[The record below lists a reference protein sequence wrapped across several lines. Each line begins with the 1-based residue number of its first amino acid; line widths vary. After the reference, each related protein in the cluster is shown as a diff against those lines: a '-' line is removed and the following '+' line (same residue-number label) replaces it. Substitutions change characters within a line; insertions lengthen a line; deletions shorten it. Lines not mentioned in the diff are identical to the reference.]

1 MAKYCMNCGHPVEE
15 NADVC
20 LNCGVLI
27 HKENVNNNSKV
38 KVPGQGM
45 GIASMVLGIIAAI
58 WTLLTLLAVGNLDLT
73 SSLGYD
79 YTMLEV
85 VAFAIGF
92 TLFSLTPSILGLI
105 FATISLKQHKSG
117 FNLSGIIL
125 NSISLFITLIVFTYI
140 LFL

>member
-27 HKENVNNNSKV
+27 HKENVSNNSKI

-45 GIASMVLGIIAAI
+45 GIASMILGIIAAM
-58 WTLLTLLAVGNLDLT
+58 WTLITLLAVGNLDLT

-79 YTMLEV
+79 HTMVEA
-85 VAFAIGF
+85 VAYAIGF
-92 TLFSLTPSILGLI
+92 TLFSLTPSILGLV
-105 FATISLKQHKSG
+105 FGTISSKQRKSV

-125 NSISLFITLIVFTYI
+125 NSISLFITLIVFTYV
-140 LFL
+140 LFS